1 MSHQAQVWLLIMIVS
16 GFKKIKILLSP
27 SSSSSFNY
35 DILVLAGLS
44 LNHKIKY
51 CWLACVLIA
60 FYVVRSLG
68 SRPPQLSPGMVHGS
82 EPPKL
87 HGQMISLGSNH
98 LVYQDMYTFKYDF
111 SWVKTNVVSVNLW
124 IIIFAS
130 IDLIK
135 DNCDV

>member
-1 MSHQAQVWLLIMIVS
+1 MRVDRFLCREIPRFQI
-16 GFKKIKILLSP
+16 P
-27 SSSSSFNY
+27 SIIPRN
-35 DILVLAGLS
+35 G
-44 LNHKIKY
+44 
-51 CWLACVLIA
+51 
-60 FYVVRSLG
+60 
-68 SRPPQLSPGMVHGS
+68 P